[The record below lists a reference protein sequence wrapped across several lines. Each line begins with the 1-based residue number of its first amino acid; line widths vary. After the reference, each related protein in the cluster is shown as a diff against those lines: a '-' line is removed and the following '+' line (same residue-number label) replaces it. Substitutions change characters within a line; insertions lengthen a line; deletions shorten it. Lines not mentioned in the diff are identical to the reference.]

1 MKKIN
6 LLLFLS
12 IIFILMSCSND
23 IDKKNP
29 ILFSKK
35 DYSEAFQL
43 IDYWLNSQKDYENLP
58 GITAVIGDSNGP
70 VWSGAFG
77 MANEKDIMNI
87 ENTFSICSI
96 SKLFTSIAIMKL
108 VEDNKINLE
117 DPINKLLPWF
127 DINQQFNDSPPLTIK
142 SILTHSSGLPRES
155 NHPYWSWPDFP
166 FPSKQE
172 VLDELKN
179 QEMLYPSSKY
189 YQYSNLGLSLLGYVI
204 EEVSG
209 ESFDDYI
216 TKNILNP
223 LLMSNTKTY
232 MSKEEY
238 GKVLSVGYSSI
249 NRDRNRE
256 KVNFFNASG
265 IAAAAGFTSNVN
277 DLAKFAAWQIQLLNS
292 LEKNIISAETLK
304 EMHKIKWDDELTS
317 VTRGLGFGVYDINGE
332 KWVGH
337 GGSCPGYRSQL
348 YLSSKKGISYSVMI
362 NSSGTDPGK
371 YIIGMHEILKKVT
384 KTKGSDS
391 NKFKDIEGIYI
402 AQPWNSETYIQSWG
416 DHIALLFIPSDSPEL
431 NLYKKIEKDV
441 FKRILKNDELGEKLE
456 VLRDEKD
463 NVIGI
468 RTHQNIYLKNKI

>member
-6 LLLFLS
+6 LLLFFS

-29 ILFSKK
+29 ISFSEK

-127 DINQQFNDSPPLTIK
+127 DINQQFIDSPPLTIK

-189 YQYSNLGLSLLGYVI
+189 YQYSNLGLSSTWLCY
-204 EEVSG
+204 
-209 ESFDDYI
+209 
-216 TKNILNP
+216 
-223 LLMSNTKTY
+223 
-232 MSKEEY
+232 
-238 GKVLSVGYSSI
+238 
-249 NRDRNRE
+249 
-256 KVNFFNASG
+256 
-265 IAAAAGFTSNVN
+265 
-277 DLAKFAAWQIQLLNS
+277 
-292 LEKNIISAETLK
+292 
-304 EMHKIKWDDELTS
+304 
-317 VTRGLGFGVYDINGE
+317 
-332 KWVGH
+332 
-337 GGSCPGYRSQL
+337 
-348 YLSSKKGISYSVMI
+348 
-362 NSSGTDPGK
+362 
-371 YIIGMHEILKKVT
+371 
-384 KTKGSDS
+384 
-391 NKFKDIEGIYI
+391 
-402 AQPWNSETYIQSWG
+402 
-416 DHIALLFIPSDSPEL
+416 
-431 NLYKKIEKDV
+431 
-441 FKRILKNDELGEKLE
+441 
-456 VLRDEKD
+456 
-463 NVIGI
+463 
-468 RTHQNIYLKNKI
+468 